1 MMAIKL
7 PPRRYLTLPELAIRW
22 ECTENEVREL
32 IVSSQLKPS
41 YIINHVAHKVRF
53 FETSDDAGDFWQMEP
68 IGSVEDDD
76 GKLRP
81 KLYNTEGSYYLLHP
95 DVTSSLDCHFF
106 YFSTDK
112 EHVKGANEKNICF
125 RLAGKIGVGKGIT
138 LDMVFAH
145 GMVMMS
151 EVTRFEEQNS
161 ESPEAEKSIEKRE
174 HNTPPVVARWPW
186 GTHHTDLLG
195 HLEAA
200 VLEFW
205 VSYDPQNAKAT
216 APKNETVIAWLELRK
231 THGQRRK
238 VSNQI
243 ATAIASILRPD
254 DLPPGPR
261 K

>member
-1 MMAIKL
+1 MAIKL

-76 GKLRP
+76 GKLRS

-112 EHVKGANEKNICF
+112 EHVKGADDKNICF
-125 RLAGKIGVGKGIT
+125 MLAGKGSLGQGIT

-151 EVTRFEEQNS
+151 EVVRVEEQNS
-161 ESPEAEKSIEKRE
+161 ESPEAEKSIETRK
-174 HNTPPVVARWPW
+174 HNAPSVAASWPW
-186 GTHHTDLLG
+186 GSHHTKALG

-200 VLEFW
+200 AKKFW
-205 VSYDPQNAKAT
+205 VIHDPT
-216 APKNETVIAWLELRK
+216 EPSSAPTNQQVADWLRK
-231 THGQRRK
+231 ERGVAK
-238 VSNQI
+238 SLAKN
-243 ATAIASILRPD
+243 IASILRQD
-254 DLPPGPR
+254 GLVSGPR
-261 K
+261 KNIKK